1 MEDFVGKMAQKLT
14 GGSDPDV
21 TAEAK
26 KLREQLVEY
35 DGYLQEMRKVTLKNV
50 ETLDIIQRYTD
61 KSAAGMQKLA
71 EQSLDGVQK
80 VTAESAQ
87 GLRRI
92 IETGTSNIA
101 KSAQAG
107 EMNVA
112 KITEECLEKLQK
124 FSEESIA
131 HIDAATERNL
141 ETVAQMEKI
150 EQAIQ
155 AHMENVE
162 VLFKRSD
169 EFTHKENV
177 KVYRNVQAVVVD
189 EVKKQTD
196 AMAAQ
201 NEVLTAQNEALQKQ
215 NKSLRPLIIV
225 TLVAALA
232 NIALAAAQI
241 AGLF

>member
-14 GGSDPDV
+14 GQEPDV

-50 ETLDIIQRYTD
+50 ETLDVIQRYTD

-101 KSAQAG
+101 RSAQSG
-107 EMNVA
+107 EQNVNR
-112 KITEECLEKLQK
+112 ITEECLAKLQK

-189 EVKKQTD
+189 EVKKQTE

-201 NEVLTAQNEALQKQ
+201 NEVLTAQNDALQKQ

-232 NIALAAAQI
+232 NIGLVAAQI

>member
-1 MEDFVGKMAQKLT
+1 
-14 GGSDPDV
+14 
-21 TAEAK
+21 
-26 KLREQLVEY
+26 
-35 DGYLQEMRKVTLKNV
+35 
-50 ETLDIIQRYTD
+50 
-61 KSAAGMQKLA
+61 
-71 EQSLDGVQK
+71 
-80 VTAESAQ
+80 
-87 GLRRI
+87 
-92 IETGTSNIA
+92 
-101 KSAQAG
+101 
-107 EMNVA
+107 MNVA